1 MKELNRKIKVLKCL
15 VVFILVFGF
24 MKISYAQDVIIK
36 NDNST
41 IECKVL
47 KISNSEIEYKKWTNL
62 DGPIYTIDVEDVI
75 RIDYQNGESEN
86 FNDCVLY
93 DNIRGFM
100 TRDHCDLVL
109 NGRVLSDEEVKSL
122 FGNKGYE
129 TYVGAKK
136 QMHASE
142 LWGFIFALSLIGDAA
157 GLSGMIHW
165 NTEDDRLKSTALFS
179 GSLLLTNVSIPLMCV
194 FRGVGKGR
202 LNWLV
207 DDFNERHNNSMSFS
221 IVPSLMN
228 CEMPQLQNNYGV
240 GLTIKMKF

>member
-1 MKELNRKIKVLKCL
+1 MKIKV
-15 VVFILVFGF
+15 
-24 MKISYAQDVIIK
+24 ISGDDPRTVSHIA
-36 NDNST
+36 
-41 IECKVL
+41 IEAG
-47 KISNSEIEYKKWTNL
+47 IEGADKYVSL
-62 DGPIYTIDVEDVI
+62 SG
-75 RIDYQNGESEN
+75 
-86 FNDCVLY
+86 
-93 DNIRGFM
+93 
-100 TRDHCDLVL
+100 
-109 NGRVLSDEEVKSL
+109 LSDEEVKSL

-142 LWGFIFALSLIGDAA
+142 LWGFVFALSLIGDAA

>member
-1 MKELNRKIKVLKCL
+1 MKELDRKFKVLKCL
-15 VVFILVFGF
+15 IVMVFVLGF
-24 MKISYAQDVIIK
+24 MKISNAQDLIIK

-41 IECKVL
+41 IQCKVL

-86 FNDCVLY
+86 FNDCVSY

-136 QMHASE
+136 QMYASE
-142 LWGFIFALSLIGDAA
+142 LWGFVFALSLIGDAA
-157 GLSGMIHW
+157 GLSDMIHW
-165 NTEDDRLKSTALFS
+165 NTEDDRLKSIALFS

-228 CEMPQLQNNYGV
+228 CEMPQLQNNYDF
-240 GLTIKMKF
+240 GLTLKMNF